1 MILADYLFKQYL
13 DTDEVIEAVI
23 HRHPIVFV
31 KNAIPIVAI
40 GFLAPIFLWY
50 LFPEIWMVAA
60 LWILVS
66 GVRLGREFMIWYH
79 DAILIT
85 NMSLIDVYWHGFFD
99 RSSTRLEY
107 NMMEGVTTEIRGLR
121 RVLLN
126 YGTVS
131 VQRGGGTNPLVLNDA
146 INPRRA
152 ERKIMEYQEHFLNDQ
167 QIKDSETL
175 KALLTQMVRHHHG
188 KVDLGDLEPEKKTQ
202 NKK

>member
-13 DTDEVIEAVI
+13 DNDEVIEAVI
-23 HRHPIVFV
+23 HRHPIVFGR
-31 KNAIPIVAI
+31 NALPILGI
-40 GFLAPIFLWY
+40 GFFLPVFLWY
-50 LFPEIWMVAA
+50 LFPEMWPLLS

-66 GVRLGREFMIWYH
+66 GIRMVREFMIWYH

-152 ERKIMEYQEHFLNDQ
+152 ERKIMEYQEHFLKDQ

-175 KALLTQMVRHHHG
+175 KALLTQMVRQHHG
-188 KVDLGDLEPEKKTQ
+188 KTDEKPQPSAKTK
-202 NKK
+202 NTR